1 LPTTFLRAPA
11 LAWTGTYQ
19 VVVPKPFNA
28 DGTMTSK
35 AVVSEGGKVV
45 WDGSKLVDPA
55 PEGFVSATDGPE
67 GVAFQLLNGEYDFS
81 SAAPATTLEITASE

>member
-1 LPTTFLRAPA
+1 
-11 LAWTGTYQ
+11 
-19 VVVPKPFNA
+19 
-28 DGTMTSK
+28 
-35 AVVSEGGKVV
+35 V